1 MLPYWLCQEILAEEG
16 DLEYSHERS
25 RYIYRPLPAEGIATI
40 LDFLRRWPG
49 THDGAEWKMFLAG
62 GAVASVAPEATAF
75 VHRNAL
81 MLSAIDLAW
90 TPEDDA
96 AVVADNEAWLDAF
109 HAAMRPFTSD
119 ESFQNFVDGAET
131 DFLRAYYG
139 TNLERLVEI
148 KRRYDPDNL
157 FRFPQSIPLTL

>member
-1 MLPYWLCQEILAEEG
+1 M
-16 DLEYSHERS
+16 
-25 RYIYRPLPAEGIATI
+25 
-40 LDFLRRWPG
+40 RRWPG
-49 THDGAEWKMFLAG
+49 TRDGAGRCFWPA
-62 GAVASVAPEATAF
+62 APATAF

-109 HAAMRPFTSD
+109 HAAIRPFTSD
-119 ESFQNFVDGAET
+119 ESFQNFIDGAET
-131 DFLRAYYG
+131 GYLRAYYG
-139 TNLERLVEI
+139 TNLERLVEV
-148 KRRYDPDNL
+148 KRRYDPENL

>member
-1 MLPYWLCQEILAEEG
+1 
-16 DLEYSHERS
+16 
-25 RYIYRPLPAEGIATI
+25 
-40 LDFLRRWPG
+40 
-49 THDGAEWKMFLAG
+49 MFLAG
-62 GAVASVAPEATAF
+62 GAVARVAPEATAF

-96 AVVADNEAWLDAF
+96 AVVAENEAWLDAF

-131 DFLRAYYG
+131 DYLRAYYG

-148 KRRYDPDNL
+148 KRRYDPGNL

>member
-1 MLPYWLCQEILAEEG
+1 
-16 DLEYSHERS
+16 
-25 RYIYRPLPAEGIATI
+25 
-40 LDFLRRWPG
+40 
-49 THDGAEWKMFLAG
+49 MFLAG

-131 DFLRAYYG
+131 DYLRAYYG

-148 KRRYDPDNL
+148 KRRYDPDNF
-157 FRFPQSIPLTL
+157 FRFPQSIPLTLQREDQRP